1 MKIATGCMHS
11 AVSVKKYT
19 VPPGSRRRQKKMPS
33 YIQVEADGGRR
44 APWEGQLQGKGTS
57 GSRAWWVLVK
67 GRLDSPWEP
76 HEEEEL
82 VAFIDAGKPTGEGKE
97 LAWPRHGRDEKW
109 TWNRLQ
115 VTAVRHPPPHPHLI
129 GVYAHTIDN
138 CWQHTTRPRKGSA
151 PRIAP
156 GTRRGHD
163 QEWTL
168 LGGVEGKEGHPTK
181 EFEIH
186 VDCQPRKPVV
196 FMYSDGEITLLYQKV
211 QYIIM
216 TKWEFND
223 RVMMMLL
230 SKRYFNK
237 VYFHHSHGEGA
248 LHDRDHAHKVQKEKA
263 DLADRVRCLG
273 KLLDSNASL
282 DLQAFVCKTVMG
294 MMSGEVD
301 EDGDLCTLALD
312 SLVKLLKK
320 NNLFIAT
327 YATAALVNLSKDR
340 PVVKGILLGMHIAD
354 LCMKNLDTRDEDLM
368 VYTLMLVAHLTKAG
382 LGNGGREACR
392 VPRAESALGIISRA
406 LLAAHVG
413 AARLRLRAAA
423 GEQAR
428 YYRSDSNSDAVMY
441 IYPKRAQNFL
451 IVTTDLEENQ
461 YDDTNTVLV
470 YALISRQE
478 REAFEREG
486 VLPQR
491 KVAWTV
497 LAIDKGKGHAAT
509 LTIDVLG
516 AAGAGAQKADHA
528 VTLRVTVDQ
537 GGQLKAKDAK
547 GARGKKDEKDA
558 RSENRAKDS
567 WQDTVE
573 GDYVSMKKTEFVF
586 EKKGLKRK
594 EQVYIKALDGPRWWC
609 IGNKLREMDPSCSVN
624 HDYEV
629 PQREYD
635 APSHPD
641 VVAHNWIDPAT
652 LC

>member
-1 MKIATGCMHS
+1 
-11 AVSVKKYT
+11 
-19 VPPGSRRRQKKMPS
+19 
-33 YIQVEADGGRR
+33 
-44 APWEGQLQGKGTS
+44 
-57 GSRAWWVLVK
+57 
-67 GRLDSPWEP
+67 
-76 HEEEEL
+76 
-82 VAFIDAGKPTGEGKE
+82 
-97 LAWPRHGRDEKW
+97 
-109 TWNRLQ
+109 
-115 VTAVRHPPPHPHLI
+115 
-129 GVYAHTIDN
+129 
-138 CWQHTTRPRKGSA
+138 
-151 PRIAP
+151 
-156 GTRRGHD
+156 
-163 QEWTL
+163 
-168 LGGVEGKEGHPTK
+168 
-181 EFEIH
+181 
-186 VDCQPRKPVV
+186 
-196 FMYSDGEITLLYQKV
+196 
-211 QYIIM
+211 
-216 TKWEFND
+216 
-223 RVMMMLL
+223 
-230 SKRYFNK
+230 
-237 VYFHHSHGEGA
+237 
-248 LHDRDHAHKVQKEKA
+248 
-263 DLADRVRCLG
+263 
-273 KLLDSNASL
+273 
-282 DLQAFVCKTVMG
+282 
-294 MMSGEVD
+294 
-301 EDGDLCTLALD
+301 
-312 SLVKLLKK
+312 
-320 NNLFIAT
+320 
-327 YATAALVNLSKDR
+327 
-340 PVVKGILLGMHIAD
+340 
-354 LCMKNLDTRDEDLM
+354 LDTRDEDLM
-368 VYTLMLVAHLTKAG
+368 VYTLMLVAHLTKESGHRVVMIESG
-382 LGNGGREACR
+382 LVPKLYEMLLAAYAHFKPSPSNSRKITVKGFRNDAYNG
-392 VPRAESALGIISRA
+392 SYTRA
-406 LLAAHVG
+406 LLDQDG
-413 AARLRLRAAA
+413 PRYDIDT
-423 GEQAR
+423 R

-641 VVAHNWIDPAT
+641 VVAHNWIDTPDEEGYPPFDKWEMTKVDAFHETPRVTTHVLHSKEKLLVQLCIVIGQLANEEHYRALFLYHYMPIEYGSEVRENKHTMDCLLFMFHQVASIGDILNDVTFNKLKHQAPLSKVVFAMKQLCANDTEQKKKVGKSVIVPLVRCLHTCHPAKDKLLTELVFQSFT
-652 LC
+652 LLQMLSAVWENMQLLLSVHRGENESKLEDAKDLKKETSNYAVEALSRIKFADFHNTSIGQESWEAKVDMMIADIYAVHCRLKQS